1 MDKKNYAWWLIYNDS
16 QSTMAIS
23 FRNGAEHLQ
32 ALMPD
37 ATVEPERHPFGLTN
51 PDSSL

>member
-1 MDKKNYAWWLIYNDS
+1 MDKKELIYNDS

-23 FRNGAEHLQ
+23 FRNGAGHLQ
-32 ALMPD
+32 ALM
-37 ATVEPERHPFGLTN
+37 PERHPFGLTN